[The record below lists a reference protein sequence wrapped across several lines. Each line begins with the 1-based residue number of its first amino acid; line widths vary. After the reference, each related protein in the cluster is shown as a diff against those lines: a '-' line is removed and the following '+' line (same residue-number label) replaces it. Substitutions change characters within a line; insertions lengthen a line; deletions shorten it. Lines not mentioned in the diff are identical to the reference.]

1 LNINIWIIFIY
12 ILNHLFIE
20 ISFKTITFYNYIITL
35 VYNLWSCFDRRVSD
49 RNLNLEFNKKY
60 LTQKLKIIM
69 CYIVTML
76 IMYFLSTILTD
87 FCFIFFQSLIWLD
100 FYPFEIYEIIH
111 QWPMDI
117 SVFSTLQMECNV
129 TT

>member
-1 LNINIWIIFIY
+1 
-12 ILNHLFIE
+12 
-20 ISFKTITFYNYIITL
+20 
-35 VYNLWSCFDRRVSD
+35 
-49 RNLNLEFNKKY
+49 
-60 LTQKLKIIM
+60 M

-111 QWPMDI
+111 Q
-117 SVFSTLQMECNV
+117 
-129 TT
+129 